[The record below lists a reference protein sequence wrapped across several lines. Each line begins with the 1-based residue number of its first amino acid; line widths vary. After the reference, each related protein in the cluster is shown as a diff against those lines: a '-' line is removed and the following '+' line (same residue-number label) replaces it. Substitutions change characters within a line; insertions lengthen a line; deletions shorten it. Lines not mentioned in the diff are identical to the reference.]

1 MTTKDDGVL
10 RGFDTGATRDT
21 AEGKLD
27 YEGFLSPAVLQQF
40 ARYMNMNRLQSDG
53 KLRDSDNWQKGIPMD
68 VYMKSGYRH
77 FFEWWNIHRRCDKG
91 SRREEIDLVAG
102 ITGLMFNCMGYLH
115 EWLKENPEVRF
126 DDDEP
131 TKEMR
136 ERQLRVEADREAEG
150 HVEERIPVC
159 SECRALAGEPHFYNC
174 PLRIRF
180 EEATNMAQDSQL
192 SVDVDDYTEH
202 PDPRADTTGTEIWLK
217 TMDQLTDTID
227 RMREN
232 IQKVNNPAMTI
243 PGEPEEDACTELD
256 EELDDMMDEDQGNCD
271 LCRWEGLSIYEH
283 PCDCCAGP
291 DFKYFSK
298 EDEK

>member
-77 FFEWWNIHRRCDKG
+77 FFEWWNIHRRWDKG
-91 SRREEIDLVAG
+91 SRREDIDLVAG

-136 ERQLRVEADREAEG
+136 ERQEKVAAKVEQGEDVSPSEAMRELDEAITSPFMEAMERFNEAYDM
-150 HVEERIPVC
+150 EE
-159 SECRALAGEPHFYNC
+159 
-174 PLRIRF
+174 
-180 EEATNMAQDSQL
+180 DSQL

-202 PDPRADTTGTEIWLK
+202 PDPRADTTGTKIWLN
-217 TMDQLTDTID
+217 TMEQLTDTID
-227 RMREN
+227 RLREN
-232 IQKVNNPAMTI
+232 MQKANNPMMI
-243 PGEPEEDACTELD
+243 VPGEPEEDACSELD
-256 EELDDMMDEDQGNCD
+256 EELDDMLEPEGKGNCD
-271 LCRWEGLSIYEH
+271 LCRWEDLNPEDH
-283 PCDCCAGP
+283 PCDCCFDP
-291 DFKYFSK
+291 DAEYFSK
-298 EDEK
+298 KD